1 METLRNKKVIII
13 AEAGVN
19 HNGDLKMALELISQA
34 SLAGAQYIKFQT
46 FKAANITTLN
56 AKKAKYQLK
65 NKLIDETQYEM
76 LKALEIPQNWY
87 PKLIDHCEKK
97 NIKFLSTGFDIES
110 IDLLEKLNISL
121 FKIPSGEITHKK
133 LLKHIAGKNKN
144 IILSTGMANMD
155 EIHEAI
161 AVLTSD
167 GINKKQITV
176 LHCSTQY
183 PTPLKDV
190 NLLAMLDIKK
200 RLNIKV
206 GYSDHTLG
214 IEVPIAAVALGAEII
229 EKHFTLDK
237 NLPGP
242 DHESSLE
249 PKELKKMIKAI
260 RNISMAI
267 EGTGIKEPNLEELK
281 NKQFVRKSLYY
292 KSSLDKGTKIGENH
306 LIALRPDIGVNPMEI
321 DLFIGKKLKYD
332 VELFQKLDYNDI

>member
-1 METLRNKKVIII
+1 MN
-13 AEAGVN
+13 
-19 HNGDLKMALELISQA
+19 
-34 SLAGAQYIKFQT
+34 
-46 FKAANITTLN
+46 
-56 AKKAKYQLK
+56 
-65 NKLIDETQYEM
+65 
-76 LKALEIPQNWY
+76 
-87 PKLIDHCEKK
+87 
-97 NIKFLSTGFDIES
+97 
-110 IDLLEKLNISL
+110 
-121 FKIPSGEITHKK
+121 
-133 LLKHIAGKNKN
+133 
-144 IILSTGMANMD
+144 

-161 AVLTSD
+161 AVLTSE

-214 IEVPIAAVALGAEII
+214 IEVPIAAVALGAEVI